1 MSVLSDLAEEIV
13 ETEFDSG
20 ADAPA
25 ASLIEAWLKVN
36 LGKLNT
42 LLESCFEGEDPV
54 WDQEEPNIYKKL
66 YMISFYQKKYKQ
78 AVLGI
83 LDGVDGFITVK
94 EGDTVITKT
103 NKNEVS
109 KNIKGMINAL
119 NDELAD
125 LVNKYK
131 IYNAQPVQII
141 PDF

>member
-1 MSVLSDLAEEIV
+1 
-13 ETEFDSG
+13 
-20 ADAPA
+20 
-25 ASLIEAWLKVN
+25 
-36 LGKLNT
+36 
-42 LLESCFEGEDPV
+42 
-54 WDQEEPNIYKKL
+54 
-66 YMISFYQKKYKQ
+66 MISFYQKKYKQ